1 MADAGFKIHCV
12 GHGYEKLRCKHPE
25 NIDTDPAQLSYG
37 CLEALADS
45 KISLNVMPW
54 FKDGAHDRIFNS
66 MCNGAVCITDHSKYL
81 DEILTPD
88 ENILF
93 YDLKHMDKL
102 PDIFAEAL
110 NDTKKLERIQKNAFE
125 FANTEHTWIARAK
138 QLHNEL
144 LKYL

>member
-1 MADAGFKIHCV
+1 MNPD
-12 GHGYEKLRCKHPE
+12 E
-25 NIDTDPAQLSYG
+25 LSFG

-45 KISLNVMPW
+45 RLSLNVMPW

-88 ENILF
+88 ENIIF
-93 YDLKHMDKL
+93 YDLKQLDKL
-102 PDIFAEAL
+102 PEIFENAL
-110 NDTKKLERIQKNAFE
+110 NDTDKLERIQKNAFN
-125 FANTEHTWIARAK
+125 FANREHTWYARAK

-144 LKYL
+144 LKFL